1 MTSSTYTSSSTVGG
15 GALGGGVGKEY
26 FVKVGGG
33 GGGVTSSLGG
43 GVASSLGGGSRG
55 CSPTLI
61 SRQRLL
67 SDASQKQHE
76 ETATIVTKVCRRITR
91 RHRNNKSFFWVQ
103 TAPED

>member
-1 MTSSTYTSSSTVGG
+1 MTSSTYSSSSTVGG

-26 FVKVGGG
+26 FVKVGG

-91 RHRNNKSFFWVQ
+91 RHRNNKSFSWV
-103 TAPED
+103 